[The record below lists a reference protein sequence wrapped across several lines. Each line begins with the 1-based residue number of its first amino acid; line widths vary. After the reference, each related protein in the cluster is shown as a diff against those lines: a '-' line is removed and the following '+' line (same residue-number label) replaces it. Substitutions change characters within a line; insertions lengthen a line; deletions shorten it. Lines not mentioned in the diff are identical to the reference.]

1 MILLR
6 KSFKGCTVPNK
17 VHCDVSV
24 TDLMLDIVIYLA
36 TFGKFHIPA

>member
-6 KSFKGCTVPNK
+6 KRLKGCTVPNK

-24 TDLMLDIVIYLA
+24 TDLMLDILIYLA